1 MKRGFSGAWF
11 LQKIIYMSVGWFFFF
26 FNVKFTFSLSKF
38 AHMTSQECL
47 PWPTSSLF
55 PFGTVQIK

>member
-26 FNVKFTFSLSKF
+26 LMLNLR
-38 AHMTSQECL
+38 
-47 PWPTSSLF
+47 F
-55 PFGTVQIK
+55 P